1 MSWTVSF
8 ITEKDKEFKKCKRL
22 KPPALIRSI
31 YFRSYDVKGEPME
44 EVLEIYQLEKDK
56 FIVVRRDVEPKT
68 AYLLIKRKGKTKY
81 SIETGSKIGT
91 AIEFMNES
99 GVKHVI
105 NYITDKYAVLFP

>member
-31 YFRSYDVKGEPME
+31 YFRSYVE
-44 EVLEIYQLEKDK
+44 EVLEIYQLERDE
-56 FIVVRRDVEPKT
+56 FIVVRRDIEPKT
-68 AYLLIKRKGKTKY
+68 AYLLVKKGQKAKY
-81 SIETGSKIGT
+81 SIATGSRIRT
-91 AIEFMNES
+91 AVEFMSES

-105 NYITDKYAVLFP
+105 NYITNKYAILFP